1 MPGPVF
7 LHFQTYSRKPGPA
20 GNSVAQIIGE
30 ALRRPEFSHHVPEPK
45 PPRVVSGDAA
55 GFDEAH
61 AAHIA
66 ARATEVRRKGKVH
79 KRAIREDRHTLATAV
94 ASYPLTREQIE
105 AGGQEAAALHREWER
120 RTVEWMR
127 DRYGDQLRVV
137 LAHDDEAHPHLHFW
151 MLPDDPDARADTLHP
166 GKAAKHLAEG
176 VERAAGASDRE
187 AVKAG
192 NEALKEAMRG
202 VLDDY
207 WREVGQPLGMTRDG
221 PKRQRLTR
229 AEWQARKAEAAR
241 VGETLRRA
249 EGAGVVVSEAEA
261 QRAAAEADAARI
273 AEKSAAL
280 LVAAAALATEV
291 NAGTLRRNE
300 AGKVVAQDGK
310 ALAGGLP
317 DLAPAIR
324 AGADAVEARNRAA
337 ADAEAAQLARAQA
350 EADAAAAA
358 ADRKTAGRLIE
369 RLNGLLDQAGAFLR
383 MPGLPKAVR
392 DAGAALLTAAGRAV
406 PEPETTSRAG
416 GGSSLRRRIGLD
428 KFPAVSAPP
437 PQPRQEPTPAPDRSD
452 DFTM

>member
-30 ALRRPEFSHHVPEPK
+30 ALRRPEFSHHVPDPT

-55 GFDEAH
+55 GFEEAH

-105 AGGQEAAALHREWER
+105 AGGPEAAVLHREWER

-151 MLPDDPDARADTLHP
+151 MLPNDPDARADTLHP
-166 GKAAKHLAEG
+166 GKVAKHLAEG

-207 WREVGQPLGMTRDG
+207 WREVGQPVGMTRDG

-229 AEWQARKAEAAR
+229 AEWQARKADATR

-249 EGAGVVVSEAEA
+249 RDAEAVVSAAEA
-261 QRAAAEADAARI
+261 KAEAIQQEARLEAGQVIGEATAKAERFAVGVGYLVQQLEAGHLTVGPSGLPKVENPHELIKGGRPAVQAAHILAPAVKKVSDARDAAEADRMEARSLLGALVEVYNAARAAMPRIRQILTWDLASEQEKRQARLDRRRVVGI
-273 AEKSAAL
+273 APGLRKAI
-280 LVAAAALATEV
+280 AAAKPLEVLVPTEQP
-291 NAGTLRRNE
+291 R
-300 AGKVVAQDGK
+300 
-310 ALAGGLP
+310 P
-317 DLAPAIR
+317 
-324 AGADAVEARNRAA
+324 
-337 ADAEAAQLARAQA
+337 EAAPDF
-350 EADAAAAA
+350 ED
-358 ADRKTAGRLIE
+358 GR
-369 RLNGLLDQAGAFLR
+369 D
-383 MPGLPKAVR
+383 
-392 DAGAALLTAAGRAV
+392 
-406 PEPETTSRAG
+406 
-416 GGSSLRRRIGLD
+416 SLG
-428 KFPAVSAPP
+428 
-437 PQPRQEPTPAPDRSD
+437 
-452 DFTM
+452 M